1 MVSSIHYKLYKG
13 DIMNYKYLIIG
24 IIYLFIILYQYK
36 IYKDKALISNFLLAG
51 MAILLHFEQ
60 VGINIRPFCFILLT
74 IASFYSLKYINKGKI
89 YLINFWFI
97 FSVELSFIKYI
108 NPQICSIICYLI
120 CLLQIYHLFTIKKKV
135 KDNK

>member
-1 MVSSIHYKLYKG
+1 
-13 DIMNYKYLIIG
+13 MNYKYLVIG
-24 IIYLFIILYQYK
+24 IIYLSIILYQYK

-51 MAILLHFEQ
+51 VAILLYFEQ
-60 VGINIRPFCFILLT
+60 IGINIRPICFALLT
-74 IASFYSLKYINKGKI
+74 IASFYSLKYINRGKL
-89 YLINFWFI
+89 YLINFWII

-120 CLLQIYHLFTIKKKV
+120 CLLQIYYLFTIKKKV